1 MTAAT
6 SRAWNCLSM
15 AVLPR
20 SSGSEC
26 CHACRVFER
35 DIENNIRDR
44 LDGEPM
50 TNRLQWDVFV
60 SAQIPV
66 VTNDLPPGAS
76 EMKWS
81 PISSTLI
88 LGKRDAV
95 LVDTAI
101 TLDQNQK
108 LVDWIADSGKNLTTI
123 YATHGHGDHFFG
135 VNTIQKKFPKARFM
149 ATREVIAVMQ
159 KQASAPVVNGYWE
172 PRFPGQI
179 DSTLVVADELKG
191 GVIELEG
198 EQLVSV
204 PLGHTDTDS
213 TTCLHVP
220 SIGLV
225 ACGDAL
231 YNDVHLHL
239 GESNAEGRKEWI
251 AALDTI
257 ESLKPVAVVAGH
269 KRPNA
274 ADTPN
279 IIEETRKYIRDF
291 DRTAANTQTA
301 LELYHQMLVLY
312 PDRVNPAVLWNSAR
326 AVKPGR

>member
-1 MTAAT
+1 
-6 SRAWNCLSM
+6 
-15 AVLPR
+15 
-20 SSGSEC
+20 
-26 CHACRVFER
+26 
-35 DIENNIRDR
+35 
-44 LDGEPM
+44 M
-50 TNRLQWDVFV
+50 TNRLQWEVFV

-66 VTNDLPPGAS
+66 VTSDLPPGAS

-95 LVDTAI
+95 LVDTGI
-101 TLDQNQK
+101 TVEQNRK
-108 LVDWIADSGKNLTTI
+108 LAEWIAASGKNLTTI

-135 VNTIQKKFPKARFM
+135 VNTIRKGFPNAQFV

-159 KQASAPVVNGYWE
+159 KQASAPVVSAYWKV
-172 PRFPGQI
+172 RFPRQI
-179 DSTLVVADELKG
+179 DSTLVIADELKE

-225 ACGDAL
+225 VAGDAA

-239 GESNAEGRKEWI
+239 GESNAETRKEWI

-257 ESLKPVAVVAGH
+257 ESLKPRTVIAGH
-269 KRPNA
+269 KKLEKNDSPR
-274 ADTPN
+274 
-279 IIEETRKYIRDF
+279 IIEETRQYIRDF
-291 DRTAANTQTA
+291 ERLVRMTTTA
-301 LELYHQMLVLY
+301 
-312 PDRVNPAVLWNSAR
+312 R
-326 AVKPGR
+326 

>member
-1 MTAAT
+1 
-6 SRAWNCLSM
+6 
-15 AVLPR
+15 
-20 SSGSEC
+20 
-26 CHACRVFER
+26 
-35 DIENNIRDR
+35 
-44 LDGEPM
+44 M
-50 TNRLQWDVFV
+50 TNRLQWEVFV

-66 VTNDLPPGAS
+66 VISDLPPGAS

-88 LGKRDAV
+88 SGKRDAV

-101 TLDQNQK
+101 TIDQNQK
-108 LVDWIADSGKNLTTI
+108 LVDWIAARGKNLTTI

-159 KQASAPVVNGYWE
+159 KQASAPVVNGYWK

-191 GVIELEG
+191 GVMELEG

-204 PLGHTDTDS
+204 PLGHTDTDN
-213 TTCLHVP
+213 TTCLHVR

-225 ACGDAL
+225 VAGDSA

-239 GESNAEGRKEWI
+239 GESNAETRKAWI

-257 ESLKPVAVVAGH
+257 ESLKPTAVVAGH
-269 KRPNA
+269 KRA
-274 ADTPN
+274 GAVDTPN

-291 DRTAANTQTA
+291 DRIAANTQTPS
-301 LELYHQMLVLY
+301 ELYNQMLAIY
-312 PDRVNPAVLWNSAR
+312 PERVNPVVLWLSAR
-326 AVKPGR
+326 AIKPAS

>member
-1 MTAAT
+1 
-6 SRAWNCLSM
+6 
-15 AVLPR
+15 
-20 SSGSEC
+20 
-26 CHACRVFER
+26 
-35 DIENNIRDR
+35 
-44 LDGEPM
+44 M
-50 TNRLQWDVFV
+50 TNRLQWEIFV

-66 VTNDLPPGAS
+66 VTGDLPPGAS

-101 TLDQNQK
+101 TIDQNQK
-108 LVDWIADSGKNLTTI
+108 LVDWIAARGKNLTAI

-159 KQASAPVVNGYWE
+159 KQASAPVVNGYWK

-191 GVIELEG
+191 GVMELEG

-204 PLGHTDTDS
+204 PLGHTDTDN
-213 TTCLHVP
+213 TTCLHVR

-225 ACGDAL
+225 VAGDSA

-239 GESNAEGRKEWI
+239 GESNAETRKAWI

-257 ESLKPVAVVAGH
+257 ESLKPTAVVAGH
-269 KRPNA
+269 KRA
-274 ADTPN
+274 GAVDTPN
-279 IIEETRKYIRDF
+279 IVEETRKYIRDF
-291 DRTAANTQTA
+291 DRIAANTQTA
-301 LELYHQMLVLY
+301 SELYNQMLAIY
-312 PDRVNPAVLWNSAR
+312 PERVNPAVLWLSAR
-326 AVKPGR
+326 AIKPAS

>member
-1 MTAAT
+1 
-6 SRAWNCLSM
+6 
-15 AVLPR
+15 
-20 SSGSEC
+20 
-26 CHACRVFER
+26 
-35 DIENNIRDR
+35 
-44 LDGEPM
+44 M
-50 TNRLQWDVFV
+50 TNRLQWEVFV

-66 VTNDLPPGAS
+66 VTSDLPPGAS

-88 LGKRDAV
+88 SGKRDAV

-101 TLDQNQK
+101 TVDQNQK
-108 LVDWIADSGKNLTTI
+108 LVDWIAASGKNLTTI

-135 VNTIQKKFPKARFM
+135 VNTIQKKFPKARFV
-149 ATREVIAVMQ
+149 ATREVIAVMR
-159 KQASAPVVNGYWE
+159 KQASVPVVNSYWK

-225 ACGDAL
+225 VAGDAPTTMFIFISA
-231 YNDVHLHL
+231 NQ
-239 GESNAEGRKEWI
+239 
-251 AALDTI
+251 T
-257 ESLKPVAVVAGH
+257 LKPGRIGSRRLIRSSRSSRLAVIAGH
-269 KRPNA
+269 KRAGA

-279 IIEETRKYIRDF
+279 NIEETRKYIRDF
-291 DRTAANTQTA
+291 DRIAANTQTA
-301 LELYHQMLVLY
+301 LELYNEMLAIY
-312 PDRVNPAVLWNSAR
+312 PERVNPAVLWYSAR
-326 AVKPGR
+326 AIKPAS